1 MKFSNLCLAAII
13 SSSLGVYVYAE
24 EMFCTA
30 DCSPPYINPQMMIG
44 GELTTDFADD
54 GSVAMVDVRGC
65 CTETIAQDGDGDGD
79 GEKDSS
85 TFSNPVIG
93 KLPQMSK
100 EQTLAVLKDAEEAW
114 NGGSGTWPQMS
125 FRERLDAIE
134 GLIQDLETNQREKM
148 VQVLM
153 WEIGKNRK
161 DAESEFDRTMA
172 FGRQVM
178 QVIRGINI
186 DDESQANFD
195 YDDEFGGSWK
205 SIGSTMAF
213 VRRAAIGI
221 VL

>member
-1 MKFSNLCLAAII
+1 MKFSSLCLAAII
-13 SSSLGVYVYAE
+13 SSSLGVYAE

-30 DCSPPYINPQMMIG
+30 DCSPPYIGPQMMIG
-44 GELTTDFADD
+44 GELTTNFDDD
-54 GSVAMVDVRGC
+54 GSVAMVDVHGC
-65 CTETIAQDGDGDGD
+65 CTETFAQD

-114 NGGSGTWPQMS
+114 DGGSGTWPQMS

-178 QVIRGINI
+178 QVVQGINI
-186 DDESQANFD
+186 DDESEANSE

-205 SIGSTMAF
+205 NIGSTMAF

>member
-1 MKFSNLCLAAII
+1 MKFSNLCLAATII
-13 SSSLGVYVYAE
+13 SSSLCINAE

-30 DCSPPYINPQMMIG
+30 DCSPPFIHPKILIG
-44 GELTTDFADD
+44 GKLTTKFAED
-54 GSVAMVDVRGC
+54 GTVAMVDVHGC
-65 CTETIAQDGDGDGD
+65 CAEKILED

-85 TFSNPVIG
+85 STFTSPVIG

-100 EQTLAVLKDAEEAW
+100 EQTLAILKDAEEAW
-114 NGGSGTWPQMS
+114 DGGSGTWPQMP

-134 GLIQDLETNQREKM
+134 RLIQDLETNQREKM

-161 DAESEFDRTMA
+161 DAESEFDRTMD

-178 QVIRGINI
+178 RVIRGINI
-186 DDESQANFD
+186 NDQSETHED

-213 VRRAAIGI
+213 VRRAAVGI

>member
-1 MKFSNLCLAAII
+1 MIRGEITTKFD
-13 SSSLGVYVYAE
+13 VDDE
-24 EMFCTA
+24 
-30 DCSPPYINPQMMIG
+30 
-44 GELTTDFADD
+44 TTTL
-54 GSVAMVDVRGC
+54 VDVHGC
-65 CTETIAQDGDGDGD
+65 CTESVS
-79 GEKDSS
+79 EENNKDSS
-85 TFSNPVIG
+85 SAFVRPIIG

-100 EQTLAVLKDAEEAW
+100 EQTLAVLEDAETAW
-114 NGGSGTWPQMS
+114 DGGSGAWPQMP
-125 FRERLDAIE
+125 FRERLDAME
-134 GLIQDLETNQREKM
+134 RLMKDLESNQREKM

-186 DDESQANFD
+186 NDEGEVNTD
-195 YDDEFGGSWK
+195 YNDEFGGSWK

-213 VRRAAIGI
+213 VRRAAVGI

>member
-1 MKFSNLCLAAII
+1 MKFSKLCLAATII
-13 SSSLGVYVYAE
+13 SSSLGVNAE

-44 GELTTDFADD
+44 GKLTTDFSDD
-54 GSVAMVDVRGC
+54 QGVAMVDVRGC
-65 CTETIAQDGDGDGD
+65 CTETIAQDG
-79 GEKDSS
+79 KDDSL

-125 FRERLDAIE
+125 FKERLDAIE

-161 DAESEFDRTMA
+161 DAESEFDRTME

-178 QVIRGINI
+178 KVIRGINI
-186 DDESQANFD
+186 EDESEANSA

>member
-1 MKFSNLCLAAII
+1 MKFSTLCLAATVV
-13 SSSLGVYVYAE
+13 SSSLYVNAE
-24 EMFCTA
+24 ETFCNA
-30 DCSPPYINPQMMIG
+30 DCSPPFVNPKMLIR
-44 GELTTDFADD
+44 GEITTKFDANDET
-54 GSVAMVDVRGC
+54 ATMVDVHGC
-65 CTETIAQDGDGDGD
+65 CTESLA
-79 GEKDSS
+79 EAESKDSS
-85 TFSNPVIG
+85 AAFTRPIIG

-100 EQTLAVLKDAEEAW
+100 EQTLAVLNDAEAAW
-114 NGGSGTWPQMS
+114 DGGSGAWPQMP

-134 GLIQDLETNQREKM
+134 RLIQDLETNQRGKM

-172 FGRQVM
+172 FSRQVM
-178 QVIRGINI
+178 QVIRGFNIN
-186 DDESQANFD
+186 DEAEVNAD

-213 VRRAAIGI
+213 VRRAAVGI